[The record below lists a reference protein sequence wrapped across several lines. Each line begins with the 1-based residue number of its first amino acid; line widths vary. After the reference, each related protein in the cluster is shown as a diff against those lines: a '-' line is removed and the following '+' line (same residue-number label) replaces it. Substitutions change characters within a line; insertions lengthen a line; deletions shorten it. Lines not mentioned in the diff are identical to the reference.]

1 VQQDKAFPLVIDM
14 DGTLLYTDMLHESA
28 VALARTRP
36 LFLWKILIWLKRGKA
51 LLKEELAANTEF
63 VPDILPYNQ
72 AFLAY
77 LREEHA
83 KGCTLVLC
91 TASHKKIATSIA
103 EYLGIFDDVMA
114 SDGDSNLAGLAK
126 ARALVERYGE
136 KGFDYAGN
144 SRDDIAVWQHARKA
158 VLVNSPPAV
167 CRDAQNV
174 SKVARNF
181 PPPPPKEKIKTF
193 IRAIRVRQWLKN
205 FLLFVPAVAAHKFF
219 APGVIFSLLLAF
231 FAFGLCS
238 SSVYLVNDLLDLN
251 SDRQHPRKRLR
262 PLASGQLSIV
272 RACFAVPIFFVGSL
286 LLSVFVSS
294 KFFCILLTY
303 FVVTTAYSFWLKR
316 LILLDCITL
325 AGLYTLRIIA
335 GGAAIGIS
343 SSPWLLAFSIFL
355 FLSLA
360 FVKRYAELCLLHK
373 NGLHQA
379 RGRAYLVTDL
389 ALLQSFGISAGYTAS
404 LVMALY
410 LNSDVVRAYYIWP
423 EFLWLAV
430 PVVIFWISWMWTQAH
445 RGDMHD
451 DPVLFALKDRTSLGC
466 GVLFLIVFAA
476 ASFL

>member
-1 VQQDKAFPLVIDM
+1 
-14 DGTLLYTDMLHESA
+14 
-28 VALARTRP
+28 
-36 LFLWKILIWLKRGKA
+36 
-51 LLKEELAANTEF
+51 
-63 VPDILPYNQ
+63 
-72 AFLAY
+72 
-77 LREEHA
+77 
-83 KGCTLVLC
+83 
-91 TASHKKIATSIA
+91 
-103 EYLGIFDDVMA
+103 
-114 SDGDSNLAGLAK
+114 
-126 ARALVERYGE
+126 
-136 KGFDYAGN
+136 
-144 SRDDIAVWQHARKA
+144 
-158 VLVNSPPAV
+158 
-167 CRDAQNV
+167 
-174 SKVARNF
+174 
-181 PPPPPKEKIKTF
+181 
-193 IRAIRVRQWLKN
+193 
-205 FLLFVPAVAAHKFF
+205 
-219 APGVIFSLLLAF
+219 
-231 FAFGLCS
+231 
-238 SSVYLVNDLLDLN
+238 
-251 SDRQHPRKRLR
+251 
-262 PLASGQLSIV
+262 
-272 RACFAVPIFFVGSL
+272 
-286 LLSVFVSS
+286 
-294 KFFCILLTY
+294 
-303 FVVTTAYSFWLKR
+303 LKR